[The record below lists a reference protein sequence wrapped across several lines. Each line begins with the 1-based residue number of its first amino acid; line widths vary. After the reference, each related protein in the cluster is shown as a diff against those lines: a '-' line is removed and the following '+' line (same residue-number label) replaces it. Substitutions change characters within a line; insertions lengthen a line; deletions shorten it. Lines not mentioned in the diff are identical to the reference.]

1 MATISNHPQSEE
13 EPKNH
18 EFDDE
23 EEEEENE
30 DEELEGWDDWEAED
44 EAGEDGD
51 DESSDSNLLCLF
63 CDSRYGSCDALFDH
77 CISSHHFD
85 FRGVRTKLGLD
96 FYGGFKLINYVR
108 SQVGLLF
115 HLSFCLVAENLSAK
129 WKYVYE
135 KLGLC
140 KLTLK
145 ISYFVVSLSTFSQH

>member
-23 EEEEENE
+23 EEE
-30 DEELEGWDDWEAED
+30 DEELEGWDDWEVED
-44 EAGEDGD
+44 EAAEDGD
-51 DESSDSNLLCLF
+51 DEEGSDSNLLCLF
-63 CDSRYGSCDALFDH
+63 CDYRYGSSDALFDH

-115 HLSFCLVAENLSAK
+115 DLSFCLVADNLSEK
-129 WKYVYE
+129 WKNVYE
-135 KLGLC
+135 KLGHC

-145 ISYFVVSLSTFSQH
+145 FATLLFH

>member
-18 EFDDE
+18 EFDDD

-44 EAGEDGD
+44 EAAEDGD
-51 DESSDSNLLCLF
+51 DEEGSDSNLLCLF
-63 CDSRYGSCDALFDH
+63 CDCRYGSCDALFDH

-115 HLSFCLVAENLSAK
+115 GLRFCLVAENLSEK
-129 WKYVYE
+129 WKNVYE

-145 ISYFVVSLSTFSQH
+145 LATLLFH

>member
-13 EPKNH
+13 EPKNN
-18 EFDDE
+18 EFYDEE

-51 DESSDSNLLCLF
+51 DEEGSDSNLLCLF
-63 CDSRYGSCDALFDH
+63 CESRYGSCDALFDH

-115 HLSFCLVAENLSAK
+115 GLRFCLVAENLSEK
-129 WKYVYE
+129 WKNVYE

-145 ISYFVVSLSTFSQH
+145 LATLLFH